1 MKNNKK
7 IQFLLLF
14 FTMLIGLVFATTV
27 NADVTKDGDVYHITT
42 GQDLVNLLGND
53 STYWTES
60 EEIPS
65 SIKISVD
72 TDITMPSYKQRLNT
86 SLSGPVDINFN
97 NHMFYIVDKANCS
110 FIMSASSANVDVMI
124 HNVKSSD
131 SNISN
136 TGQTTLL
143 VPDPGNNAQTVQ
155 GYLLGYLSLFTYV
168 IGLGA
173 ANTGTITYDNVTIN
187 YPNLSDGVSRM
198 ITSGYV
204 PIKFTGI
211 NLLVLGGQAGTDFGV
226 ASSIKIVSGITKMTW
241 GAAGDSTTT
250 QGAVSMFNMSTGA
263 AGQSSVNFTVDSGA
277 TAIINNHTQTRV
289 FNVGAASAA
298 TANITNNGTMTVTM
312 DGYATNANT
321 DTTSIRGSFLVGNSG
336 LSSTNITFGPNA
348 VTNITTN
355 TGLIN
360 MNNTASLKVNAQSG
374 SQTTLLSKNT
384 TSSST
389 IRLFNGNA
397 TSGSSL
403 TLDGVAFFSMRN
415 AATPPLQQD
424 NMRIVIAN
432 TPLTILGYAANN
444 DTVTARYVAEIGSIN
459 GAWDGNGTPGDQMSP
474 PLATN
479 NSETKL
485 KPAFGIR
492 FEPGVLANSFTVNP
506 SVWNYALSNPIFPAD
521 NTPVWLSRN
530 GSGDNTQTFDIYDS
544 RSQTA
549 SFRLQALVTGTGSR
563 QYGFKKNGTSEVLS
577 LNDQAQTIL
586 NASDFTAGTIGDAA
600 TAGHWTYTT
609 DADHGLLVQA
619 ARSEKIGTYT
629 GSVTY
634 SLVDGLE

>member
-14 FTMLIGLVFATTV
+14 FTMLIGFVFATTV

-211 NLLVLGGQAGTDFGV
+211 NLLVLGGKQE
-226 ASSIKIVSGITKMTW
+226 
-241 GAAGDSTTT
+241 
-250 QGAVSMFNMSTGA
+250 
-263 AGQSSVNFTVDSGA
+263 
-277 TAIINNHTQTRV
+277 QTLV
-289 FNVGAASAA
+289 WHLALK
-298 TANITNNGTMTVTM
+298 
-312 DGYATNANT
+312 
-321 DTTSIRGSFLVGNSG
+321 FLVV
-336 LSSTNITFGPNA
+336 L
-348 VTNITTN
+348 
-355 TGLIN
+355 
-360 MNNTASLKVNAQSG
+360 LK
-374 SQTTLLSKNT
+374 
-384 TSSST
+384 
-389 IRLFNGNA
+389 
-397 TSGSSL
+397 
-403 TLDGVAFFSMRN
+403 
-415 AATPPLQQD
+415 
-424 NMRIVIAN
+424 
-432 TPLTILGYAANN
+432 
-444 DTVTARYVAEIGSIN
+444 
-459 GAWDGNGTPGDQMSP
+459 
-474 PLATN
+474 
-479 NSETKL
+479 
-485 KPAFGIR
+485 
-492 FEPGVLANSFTVNP
+492 
-506 SVWNYALSNPIFPAD
+506 
-521 NTPVWLSRN
+521 
-530 GSGDNTQTFDIYDS
+530 
-544 RSQTA
+544 
-549 SFRLQALVTGTGSR
+549 
-563 QYGFKKNGTSEVLS
+563 
-577 LNDQAQTIL
+577 
-586 NASDFTAGTIGDAA
+586 
-600 TAGHWTYTT
+600 
-609 DADHGLLVQA
+609 
-619 ARSEKIGTYT
+619 
-629 GSVTY
+629 
-634 SLVDGLE
+634 